1 MSSTSPIR
9 DKVFTSADEIKQAIE
24 QLGKRLVQVH
34 ELRKEGLQFRD
45 ALRVTAEF
53 QIRETIREVFGDQSP
68 EFAEHQQLR
77 IRSNSQEH
85 VEETIYVLQ
94 SLILLLERKKADML
108 GIAPPPDD
116 PPPPRKPRV
125 IEHRAAPPPQPA
137 PVRPAEMAAPA
148 SVAGQE
154 GQTLS
159 ADEAA
164 IIHKIRETQAVVQR
178 LVGTPSA
185 AAPAAPSAANT
196 PVPTSRTAVPP
207 AAPPVDPPLRPAV
220 AAAPAPV
227 APPSGPSR
235 AAASDPVSRPAEQ
248 PVAPAPRP
256 VATPPQAGPA
266 VVPPAATAQTAPVA
280 PPPAPTIVS
289 PVDRIRRICSRFH
302 QVTRQLR
309 KRGEDRATLE
319 VEDQRDVQD
328 LLEILLSVEFDEI
341 RAVEWAPPYLDG
353 ARRTDLVVPQ
363 EGIVISVRRTRP
375 GAGSKL
381 IAEHIAAD
389 ARHYMQEPSCH
400 TLFCFVYDPEGRI
413 GNPQTLEREQT
424 QHVKGTQVEVLIE
437 PK

>member
-9 DKVFTSADEIKQAIE
+9 EKIFTSPDEIKQAIE
-24 QLGKRLVQVH
+24 QLGRRLVQVH

-53 QIRETIREVFGDQSP
+53 QIRETIREVFGDHSP
-68 EFAEHQQLR
+68 EYAEHQQLR

-85 VEETIYVLQ
+85 VEETIYILQ

-108 GIAPPPDD
+108 GVAPPEEQVPAPRKPKAIEHRDG
-116 PPPPRKPRV
+116 PPPPVRPTESAV
-125 IEHRAAPPPQPA
+125 PPP
-137 PVRPAEMAAPA
+137 AA
-148 SVAGQE
+148 SQD

-159 ADEAA
+159 AEEAA

-178 LVGTPSA
+178 MVGHPASSASAAPQPVPSPAPINQTVEPRVSPQPATTAPGVIYA
-185 AAPAAPSAANT
+185 AAPPAAAPG
-196 PVPTSRTAVPP
+196 VPP
-207 AAPPVDPPLRPAV
+207 NAPPVRPQEQQAAASSRPV
-220 AAAPAPV
+220 AASTATASPQTVPAATPQPASAPPQPNAGPV
-227 APPSGPSR
+227 AP
-235 AAASDPVSRPAEQ
+235 
-248 PVAPAPRP
+248 
-256 VATPPQAGPA
+256 TQA
-266 VVPPAATAQTAPVA
+266 VT
-280 PPPAPTIVS
+280 

-309 KRGEDRATLE
+309 RRGEERTTIE

-341 RAVEWAPPYLDG
+341 RALEWAPPYLDG

-389 ARHYMQEPSCH
+389 ARHYVAEPSCK

-424 QHVKGTQVEVLIE
+424 QNLKGTRIEVIVE

>member
-9 DKVFTSADEIKQAIE
+9 EKVFTSADEIKQAIE

-108 GIAPPPDD
+108 GIPPPPDD
-116 PPPPRKPRV
+116 PPLPRKPRV
-125 IEHRAAPPPQPA
+125 IEHRAVPSPQPA
-137 PVRPAEMAAPA
+137 PVRPTEMAASA
-148 SVAGQE
+148 SVAGQD

-164 IIHKIRETQAVVQR
+164 VIHKIRETQAVVQR
-178 LVGTPSA
+178 LVGTPSS
-185 AAPAAPSAANT
+185 AAPAAPPPASN
-196 PVPTSRTAVPP
+196 PGPTSRTTVPP
-207 AAPPVDPPLRPAV
+207 AVPPVDPPLRPTV
-220 AAAPAPV
+220 AAAPAPA
-227 APPSGPSR
+227 APPS
-235 AAASDPVSRPAEQ
+235 AAPRTVPSDPSSRQAEQ
-248 PVAPAPRP
+248 PGAPAPRP
-256 VATPPQAGPA
+256 VAAPPQAGPV
-266 VVPPAATAQTAPVA
+266 VVPPAATAQAASVA
-280 PPPAPTIVS
+280 PPAPTIVR

-341 RAVEWAPPYLDG
+341 RAIEWAPPYLDG

-375 GAGSKL
+375 GAGSKI
-381 IAEHIAAD
+381 IAEQIAAD
-389 ARHYMQEPSCH
+389 ARHYMQEPSCN

>member
-9 DKVFTSADEIKQAIE
+9 EKIFTSADEIKQGIE
-24 QLGKRLVQVH
+24 HLGKRLVQVH

-53 QIRETIREVFGDQSP
+53 QIRETIREVFGDHSP
-68 EFAEHQQLR
+68 EYAEHQQLR

-85 VEETIYVLQ
+85 IEETIYTLQ

-108 GIAPPPDD
+108 GIAPPEET
-116 PPPPRKPRV
+116 PPPPRKPRA
-125 IEHRAAPPPQPA
+125 IEHRAPPPP
-137 PVRPAEMAAPA
+137 PRPAQAPLPP
-148 SVAGQE
+148 VTGQDE
-154 GQTLS
+154 QRLS

-178 LVGTPSA
+178 MVGNPASGPQAAPQPAPSQATSHQAVVPPVAPQPA
-185 AAPAAPSAANT
+185 AAPPSGVIYAPPPPAAPQQVTPPPPPPKPQEPQTVAPSRPIAPQTSAPQAH
-196 PVPTSRTAVPP
+196 VAPP
-207 AAPPVDPPLRPAV
+207 AAPPTAN
-220 AAAPAPV
+220 APAHQN
-227 APPSGPSR
+227 APSP
-235 AAASDPVSRPAEQ
+235 ASSQ
-248 PVAPAPRP
+248 S
-256 VATPPQAGPA
+256 
-266 VVPPAATAQTAPVA
+266 
-280 PPPAPTIVS
+280 VS
-289 PVDRIRRICSRFH
+289 PADRIRRICLRFH

-309 KRGEDRATLE
+309 RRGEERTTIE

-341 RAVEWAPPYLDG
+341 RALEWAPPYLDG

-375 GAGSKL
+375 GSGSKL

-389 ARHYMQEPSCH
+389 ARHYMAEPSCK

-413 GNPQTLEREQT
+413 GNPQSLEKEQT
-424 QHVKGTQVEVLIE
+424 QNLKGTQIEVIVE

>member
-9 DKVFTSADEIKQAIE
+9 EKIFTSPDEIKQAIE
-24 QLGKRLVQVH
+24 QLGRRLVQVH

-53 QIRETIREVFGDQSP
+53 QIRETIREVFGDHSP
-68 EFAEHQQLR
+68 EYAEHQQLR

-85 VEETIYVLQ
+85 VEETIYILQ

-108 GIAPPPDD
+108 GVAPPEEQVPA
-116 PPPPRKPRV
+116 PRKPKA
-125 IEHRAAPPPQPA
+125 IEHRDGPPPL
-137 PVRPAEMAAPA
+137 VRPTESAVPPPAA
-148 SVAGQE
+148 SQD

-159 ADEAA
+159 AEEAA

-178 LVGTPSA
+178 MVGQPTSSASAAPQPVPSPAPINQTAEPRVPPQPAAAAPGIIHAAAPPDPAPRVPPSA
-185 AAPAAPSAANT
+185 PPVRPHEQQAASPTRPVAAPAATA
-196 PVPTSRTAVPP
+196 PTQ
-207 AAPPVDPPLRPAV
+207 
-220 AAAPAPV
+220 AAPASAPHTTSAPPQPSAVPV
-227 APPSGPSR
+227 APS
-235 AAASDPVSRPAEQ
+235 
-248 PVAPAPRP
+248 
-256 VATPPQAGPA
+256 
-266 VVPPAATAQTAPVA
+266 QTV
-280 PPPAPTIVS
+280 T

-309 KRGEDRATLE
+309 RRGEERATIE

-341 RAVEWAPPYLDG
+341 RALEWAPPYLDG
-353 ARRTDLVVPQ
+353 ARRTDLVVSQ

-389 ARHYMQEPSCH
+389 ARHYMAEPSCK

-413 GNPQTLEREQT
+413 GNPQNLEREQT
-424 QHVKGTQVEVLIE
+424 QNLMGTQIEVIVE

>member
-1 MSSTSPIR
+1 
-9 DKVFTSADEIKQAIE
+9 
-24 QLGKRLVQVH
+24 
-34 ELRKEGLQFRD
+34 
-45 ALRVTAEF
+45 
-53 QIRETIREVFGDQSP
+53 
-68 EFAEHQQLR
+68 
-77 IRSNSQEH
+77 
-85 VEETIYVLQ
+85 
-94 SLILLLERKKADML
+94 ML
-108 GIAPPPDD
+108 GIPPPPDD
-116 PPPPRKPRV
+116 PPLPRKPRV
-125 IEHRAAPPPQPA
+125 IEHRTAPPPQPA
-137 PVRPAEMAAPA
+137 PVRPAEMVAPT
-148 SVAGQE
+148 SVAGQD

-164 IIHKIRETQAVVQR
+164 VIHKIRETQAVVQR
-178 LVGTPSA
+178 LVGTPSS
-185 AAPAAPSAANT
+185 AAPAAPSAANN
-196 PVPTSRTAVPP
+196 PIPTSQTAVPP
-207 AAPPVDPPLRPAV
+207 AAPQVDPPLRPAL
-220 AAAPAPV
+220 AAAPV
-227 APPSGPSR
+227 APPNAAHR
-235 AAASDPVSRPAEQ
+235 AASSDPVSRPAEQ
-248 PVAPAPRP
+248 PVSPAPRP
-256 VATPPQAGPA
+256 VATPPQAGPV
-266 VVPPAATAQTAPVA
+266 VVPPAVTAQAAPVA
-280 PPPAPTIVS
+280 PPAPTIVR

-389 ARHYMQEPSCH
+389 ARHYMQEPSCN

>member
-9 DKVFTSADEIKQAIE
+9 EKIFTSPEEIKQGIE
-24 QLGKRLVQVH
+24 QLGRRLVQVH

-53 QIRETIREVFGDQSP
+53 QIRETIREVFGDHSP

-85 VEETIYVLQ
+85 IEETIYILQ

-108 GIAPPPDD
+108 GFAPPEEPS
-116 PPPPRKPRV
+116 PPPRKPKAL
-125 IEHRAAPPPQPA
+125 EHREAPPPRSTQATA
-137 PVRPAEMAAPA
+137 PPG
-148 SVAGQE
+148 AGQDSRI
-154 GQTLS
+154 LS
-159 ADEAA
+159 PDEAA

-178 LVGTPSA
+178 MVANPTPGAPVTPHAAPNPGPPQQTVVAPATQATA
-185 AAPAAPSAANT
+185 AAPGVIYAPA
-196 PVPTSRTAVPP
+196 PP
-207 AAPPVDPPLRPAV
+207 AAPPPPAPANPQAVRPAEPPATV
-220 AAAPAPV
+220 LSQSAQAQAAAPAPPV
-227 APPSGPSR
+227 TQAASPPSPGAPAQPQAS
-235 AAASDPVSRPAEQ
+235 APAASQ
-248 PVAPAPRP
+248 
-256 VATPPQAGPA
+256 G
-266 VVPPAATAQTAPVA
+266 
-280 PPPAPTIVS
+280 IS
-289 PVDRIRRICSRFH
+289 PVDRIRRICLRFH

-309 KRGEDRATLE
+309 RRGEERATIE

-341 RAVEWAPPYLDG
+341 LMLEWAPPYLDG

-389 ARHYMQEPSCH
+389 ARHYMAEPSCK

-413 GNPQTLEREQT
+413 GNPQSLEREQT
-424 QHVKGTQVEVLIE
+424 QNLKGTRIEVIVE